1 MEKFLKLSWVILMIT
16 GLGFSACSDDD
27 EEEDI
32 GNWVSRS
39 DFDGVARSN
48 AAAFTIGNN
57 GYVMGGYD
65 GRDRLN
71 DLWQYDSENNY
82 WIERAAFPG
91 EARNSAVAFS
101 IGEKGYVGTGYN
113 GLDYLGDFW
122 EYDPQS
128 DTWTQKADFPGSARF
143 GAVAFVVNNYGFI
156 GCGYDGNHLK
166 DFYRYNP
173 ETDGWDQQPFPGS
186 KRVGAS
192 AFNLDGNVYLIGG
205 VSNQQ
210 YVTDFWM
217 LDSEDFSW
225 VQKRDIANTTDESYD
240 DDYAIARS
248 YGIAFSI
255 NTLGYYT
262 TGTSG
267 SLRTDTWEYNPLT
280 DVWEEKTAFEGAA
293 RSGAVAFSINNRG
306 FVATGASSSYRFDD
320 MFEFLPFEEYDEY
333 D

>member
-1 MEKFLKLSWVILMIT
+1 MKKFLKLSWVILMIT
-16 GLGFSACSDDD
+16 SLGFSACSDDD
-27 EEEDI
+27 EEDDV
-32 GNWVSRS
+32 GNWVTRS

-48 AAAFTIGNN
+48 AASFTIGNS

-82 WIERAAFPG
+82 WIQRASFPG

-128 DTWTQKADFPGSARF
+128 DAWTQRADFPGSARF
-143 GAVAFVVNNYGFI
+143 GAVAFSLSNYGFI

-173 ETDGWDQQPFPGS
+173 ETDSWEQQPFPGS
-186 KRVGAS
+186 KRVGAT
-192 AFNLDGNVYLIGG
+192 AFNLDGNVYLLGG

-210 YVTDFWM
+210 YVRDFWM
-217 LDSEDFSW
+217 LSGEDFSW
-225 VQKRDIANTTDESYD
+225 VQKRDVANTTDESYD
-240 DDYAIARS
+240 DDYAIVRS
-248 YGIAFSI
+248 YGVAFSI
-255 NTLGYYT
+255 NSLGYFT

-293 RSGAVAFSINNRG
+293 RSGAVAFSIDNRG
-306 FVATGASSSYRFDD
+306 FVATGASSNYRFDD
-320 MFEFLPFEEYDEY
+320 MYEFFPFEEYDEY